1 MKNNQKGQLI
11 LTLILVMATA
21 LVIGLSVIQRS
32 LTDVSTSTKVE
43 QSSRAFS
50 AAEAGIEQYLGS
62 NTNCTPQTCKVE
74 FSDIGSKAA
83 VEGGDLIPCVP
94 GLPECKQPANTRQD
108 PLEFPLLS
116 KEEVAQVWLADPLSE
131 DNPPAV
137 FYNPPT
143 NRNLDIFWGNSS
155 ENKAA
160 LEATLVYYEGGQ
172 YKSQK
177 FYLDHSTAIRNPAN
191 NFTPVSCPGRQKPK
205 TSDEYRVKYGD
216 NSYQCKYI
224 LTDLPQDL
232 MLIRIRLLYNDA
244 KSQPFAAQ
252 ATGICSPGCSLP
264 RQARVLT
271 STGSSGETARKVQL
285 FQSINVVPPY
295 LNYAIFSAREISK

>member
-11 LTLILVMATA
+11 LTLILVMAVA

-62 NTNCTPQTCKVE
+62 NTNCTPDTCKVE

-83 VEGGDLIPCVP
+83 VEGGDLIPCLS
-94 GLPECKQPANTRQD
+94 GLPGCEQPANTRQN

-143 NRNLDIFWGNSS
+143 TRTLDIFWGNSS

-160 LEATLVYYEGGQ
+160 LEATLVYYQDSQ

-177 FYLDHSTAIRNPAN
+177 FYLDHASSGRNN
-191 NFTPVSCPGRQKPK
+191 NFEQVASCSSGGQKPQ
-205 TSDEYRVKYGD
+205 TSDEYKAKYGD
-216 NSYQCKYI
+216 NSYQCKYT
-224 LTDLPQDL
+224 LTDLPANL
-232 MLIRIRLLYNDA
+232 MLLRIRLLYNDT
-244 KSQPFAAQ
+244 SQPFAVW
-252 ATGICSPGCSLP
+252 ATGSCGSNCSLP
-264 RQARVLT
+264 RQAKVLT
-271 STGSSGETARKVQL
+271 SKGSSGETLRKVQL
-285 FQSINVVPPY
+285 FQSIKVVPPY
-295 LNYAIFSAREISK
+295 FNYAIFSAGEITK

>member
-62 NTNCTPQTCKVE
+62 NTNCTPDTCKVE

-83 VEGGDLIPCVP
+83 VEGGGLIPLQAQA
-94 GLPECKQPANTRQD
+94 GQRQD
-108 PLEFPLLS
+108 PLEFPFLA
-116 KEEVAQVWLADPLSE
+116 KEEVAQVWLADPTSNLPICDASR
-131 DNPPAV
+131 V
-137 FYNPPT
+137 CYKQT
-143 NRNLDIFWGNSS
+143 SLDIYWGNSQS
-155 ENKAA
+155 ERPAIE
-160 LEATLVYYEGGQ
+160 LTFVYYSSGQ
-172 YKSQK
+172 YLSEKRYFEPDSARVAQ
-177 FYLDHSTAIRNPAN
+177 N
-191 NFTPVSCPGRQKPK
+191 NFTPVTCS
-205 TSDEYRVKYGD
+205 GD
-216 NSYQCKYI
+216 NPLGRNNYQCYSFVSG
-224 LTDLPQDL
+224 LPAGL
-232 MLIRIRLLYNDA
+232 MLVRARLLYNDA
-244 KSQPFAAQ
+244 SSQLFAVQ
-252 ATGICSPGCSLP
+252 ATGICGPECSLP

-285 FQSINVVPPY
+285 FQSVDVVPPY
-295 LNYAIFSAREISK
+295 FNYAIFSAGEIEK